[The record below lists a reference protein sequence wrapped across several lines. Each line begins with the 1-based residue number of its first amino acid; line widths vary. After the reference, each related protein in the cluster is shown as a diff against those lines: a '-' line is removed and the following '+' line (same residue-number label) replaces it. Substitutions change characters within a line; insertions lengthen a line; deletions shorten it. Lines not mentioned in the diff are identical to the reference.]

1 MNYELLIPVGSLEK
15 LKIALHY
22 GADAIYVGGKNYS
35 LRANATNFSREELKK
50 ACCYVHS
57 LNKKIYVTV
66 NIVMHDKELNGLLDY
81 LKFLSEIKVDGI
93 IFSDITVLKYVKENN
108 LDLDLCLSTQMSVT
122 NKEHALFWKKLG
134 VKRVVAAR
142 ECSKEDIKSIVD
154 TGLSVETFIHGAMC
168 VSYSGQCVFS
178 NYCTNRDSNRGGCA
192 QVCRWLFDIGKE
204 HKFSIMPKDL
214 NMVKY
219 MKELM
224 DMKVESFKIEG
235 RMRSIYYIAT
245 VSLIYKNIMNRVING
260 TLTDSYLDYAT
271 NILNRCANRESIPQ
285 FFDKEPG
292 VNEQYFQDRDEVSNQ
307 DFLGIVKSYDSEN
320 KMIILEERNY
330 FKTGDIVQFFGPKCE
345 TFDFTINKI
354 YDEDGNIIKTANH
367 PKMIVKIPCDIHL
380 ARYDMMRL
388 KVFDKYE

>member
-1 MNYELLIPVGSLEK
+1 
-15 LKIALHY
+15 
-22 GADAIYVGGKNYS
+22 
-35 LRANATNFSREELKK
+35 
-50 ACCYVHS
+50 
-57 LNKKIYVTV
+57 
-66 NIVMHDKELNGLLDY
+66 
-81 LKFLSEIKVDGI
+81 
-93 IFSDITVLKYVKENN
+93 
-108 LDLDLCLSTQMSVT
+108 
-122 NKEHALFWKKLG
+122 
-134 VKRVVAAR
+134 
-142 ECSKEDIKSIVD
+142 
-154 TGLSVETFIHGAMC
+154 
-168 VSYSGQCVFS
+168 
-178 NYCTNRDSNRGGCA
+178 
-192 QVCRWLFDIGKE
+192 
-204 HKFSIMPKDL
+204 
-214 NMVKY
+214 

-271 NILNRCANRESIPQ
+271 NILNRCSNRESTPQ

-292 VNEQYFQDRDEVSNQ
+292 VNEQYFLDTE
-307 DFLGIVKSYDSEN
+307 KSSIGSSTYDSEN